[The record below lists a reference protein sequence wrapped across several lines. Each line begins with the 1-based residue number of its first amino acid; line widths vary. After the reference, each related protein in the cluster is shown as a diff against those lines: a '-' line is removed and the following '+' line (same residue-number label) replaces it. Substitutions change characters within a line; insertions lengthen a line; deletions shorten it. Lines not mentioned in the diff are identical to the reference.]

1 MMRKARWVTLLAL
14 VWVIVCQS
22 WWTTTAMSGGERYFP
37 QTGHRVT
44 GDFYDAYNKAKNPE
58 LIYGYPITDAFQNS
72 ITNRMVQYFQR
83 AYFERRPDNPP
94 ELRVQIKLLGELLYT
109 PGITLNISWNSAACR
124 YFPETSH
131 QVCYAFLEF
140 FNTNGGIAQFGYPIS
155 ETEIQDG
162 RMVQFFQR
170 ASFEWHPELNDG
182 NKVKLGDLGTRW
194 FIVQKEDPERLLPDS
209 DVYINQIILSLNV
222 RTFPYNA
229 TIAPYA
235 GQSIYAIVQDQN
247 LQPVA
252 NAQVELYL
260 LYPSG
265 IETRIVMPLT
275 NEHGIT
281 KVEIRVDEKSQGLVE
296 IQVTARY
303 DGFEGK
309 TRTSFRIW
317 W

>member
-1 MMRKARWVTLLAL
+1 MRKARWVSLLAL

-22 WWTTTAMSGGERYFP
+22 WWTTTAKSGGERYFP

-44 GDFYDAYNKAKNPE
+44 GDFYDTYIKAKNPE

-109 PGITLNISWNSAACR
+109 PGVPENITWNSSACR
-124 YFPETSH
+124 YFPETNH
-131 QVCYAFLEF
+131 QVCYAFLDF

-170 ASFEWHPELNDG
+170 AGFEWHPELKDG
-182 NKVKLGDLGTRW
+182 NKVKLIDLGTRW
-194 FIVQKEDPERLLPDS
+194 FIIQKEDPERLLPDT

-222 RTFPYNA
+222 RAFPYNA
-229 TIAPYA
+229 TIAPHG

-260 LYPSG
+260 LHPSG

-281 KVEIRVDEKSQGLVE
+281 KVDIRVDEESQGLVE

-303 DGFEGK
+303 DGLEGK